1 LKKSIR
7 TIPRV
12 IERVGFCPWGI
23 ALLAPFTFAS
33 CGIAS
38 FPSVSNRTEAATGG
52 ARGLDDWGDRP
63 GPRGF
68 KTVVIDPGHGGKD
81 SGAISQI
88 TGQKEKD
95 LTLDVAK
102 RVRSQLPDFKVI
114 LMRDDD
120 TFVELDERAR
130 RADLHPDAML
140 VSIHF
145 NSGPSPIRGP
155 ETYFWRVDSH
165 GMAVRLQKAMAA
177 VCPSQTGNR
186 GLVRRR
192 IRLTRNPRIPCVL
205 VEGGYI
211 SNPQESVLIQTP
223 AYRQKLA
230 SAIAGAIRSQSVNG
244 DTGTGPP
251 PPFIK
256 APASRPTDVRE

>member
-1 LKKSIR
+1 MKKSIR
-7 TIPRV
+7 TIFRR
-12 IERVGFCPWGI
+12 IGGLGFCRRGI
-23 ALLAPFTFAS
+23 TLLLPFAFAS
-33 CGIAS
+33 CGVTS
-38 FPSVSNRTEAATGG
+38 FPAISNRAGPSVST
-52 ARGLDDWGDRP
+52 ARGLDEWGDRP
-63 GPRGF
+63 GPSGF

-81 SGAISQI
+81 SGAISRI

-102 RVRSQLPDFKVI
+102 RVRSQLPGFKVI
-114 LMRDDD
+114 LTRDDD
-120 TFVELDERAR
+120 TFVDLDERAR
-130 RADLHPDAML
+130 RADLHPDAVL

-165 GMAVRLQKAMAA
+165 GMAVRLQKVVEAA
-177 VCPSQTGNR
+177 CPSQTENR

-192 IRLTRNPRIPCVL
+192 MRLTRNPRIPCVL

-211 SNPQESVLIQTP
+211 SNPRESLLIRTP
-223 AYRQKLA
+223 EYRQKLA
-230 SAIAGAIRSQSVNG
+230 SAIAGAIRGQSVNG
-244 DTGTGPP
+244 DTGTGPL

-256 APASRPTDVRE
+256 APASLPTDVHE